1 MNTNWF
7 LDNRTL
13 VFKKW
18 YNVEGQQEFFFPKN
32 LNRSVVLRYTHSKGK
47 TVLDRGF
54 SGSKTS

>member
-7 LDNRTL
+7 LDNGTL

-32 LNRSVVLRYTHSKGK
+32 LNRSVVLRYTHSKDK
-47 TVLDRGF
+47 TVLDRGVF
-54 SGSKTS
+54 RI